1 MEHFAKVSSY
11 PGKHMFLCYHVK
23 DFPFVVIQVN
33 AVRASCSECTPKL
46 LDVYTILSAERLNL
60 IFFLIQ
66 ITARIRQGFLGFL
79 INRNV
84 PFPH

>member
-33 AVRASCSECTPKL
+33 TVRASCSECTPKL

-60 IFFLIQ
+60 IFFHNTNHCQ
-66 ITARIRQGFLGFL
+66 NKTRVPWFL
-79 INRNV
+79 NQ
-84 PFPH
+84 